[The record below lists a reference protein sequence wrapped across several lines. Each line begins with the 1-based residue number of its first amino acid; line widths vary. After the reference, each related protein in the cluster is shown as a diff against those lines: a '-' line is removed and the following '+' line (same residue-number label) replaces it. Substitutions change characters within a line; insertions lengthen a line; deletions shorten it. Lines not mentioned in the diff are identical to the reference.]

1 MTSSASDPE
10 GRRTRE
16 FAEPI
21 SVHPAARFRGDL
33 ESIIESHSVL
43 HRAPADLWQ
52 DGLYLGNGDLA
63 ATVHGGPERTRV
75 LLNKGDIWDERAD
88 WLDEMYDPAEFDW
101 QRTREVLTRAIETAD
116 WSEYHN
122 LPRPTTKGP
131 EGAVRNYSGIQPAGY
146 LDVFGELPKNCT
158 EFLQKLSFFRAQVDC
173 SFTWG
178 GKSFAYSTYTHA
190 KYNLLAIDL
199 STDDPGL
206 WPLSLQLHR
215 DLVPFRVPFSPDP
228 YLENPEFGNDGDTMW
243 MTMVLPDGFAFA
255 VVAQVPGAV
264 LDFEP
269 AGDRVTGHIGNPA
282 SKHLC
287 ARLTIVTGQGESPV
301 ELVRKGK
308 EDLAHYAGE
317 ERSRKTHQRWWGDF
331 WRRGWISLPD
341 KLVENLWYVEIYKIA
356 CCSRKG
362 GQAPG
367 QLGHWSG
374 FPDPPWR
381 GDYHTNINIQ
391 EVYWPIYCANRPELG
406 WPFYDLY
413 LGILDYIV
421 EDTARYTGM
430 PGARFVRGHGRSGRP
445 HGRGADWELWPG
457 AGAWLCSHFWWHYQF
472 TRDVEFL
479 RHSYRMFRACLDYF
493 IAYVGAPDKSGR
505 YHIIPSLAHE
515 QSRQPPV
522 LGAGGAWG
530 KNSSYD
536 LGILREHLRHTIRAS
551 EILGV
556 DEAERED
563 WKELL
568 QNLAPF
574 PVSADGWL
582 EEWEGVSLWQSHRHL
597 SPLYPIFPGEE
608 IHQDCEPDIARI
620 GRQSVLRFLARGSDG
635 YTGFSFGWMAAC
647 AARMGMAEE
656 ALASIRSHIRAFV
669 NINGYSLFGPSRF
682 PGLAP
687 YPGERRGPEW
697 KTKLPNC
704 ESGGSFCAGIN
715 ELLLRSPSGHGEGRP
730 LIRVFP
736 AIVEAWRDVQ
746 ISQLRAQG
754 AFLVTAEWRDGRTAY
769 VLIES
774 EVGADCRLANPW
786 PGQAVAVV
794 APGKEALP
802 HRVDGDVISFATQ
815 AGQVYAVCPAG
826 TTLDDLEM
834 VELAGDE
841 EDHYRL
847 GIGGPFEVM
856 SWRDFDPA
864 L

>member
-1 MTSSASDPE
+1 MIHSANDPQ
-10 GRRTRE
+10 GRPIRE
-16 FAEPI
+16 LGTPI

-33 ESIIESHSVL
+33 ESIIEAHSVL

-88 WLDEMYDPAEFDW
+88 WLDEEYDPAEFDW
-101 QRTREVLTRAIETAD
+101 QRTKAVLTRAIETAD
-116 WSEYHN
+116 WSEYHD
-122 LPRPTTKGP
+122 LPQPTAKVP
-131 EGAVRNYSGIQPAGY
+131 EGAVRNYPGVQPAGY
-146 LDVFGELPKNCT
+146 LDILGELPEACG
-158 EFLQKLSFFRAQVDC
+158 EFRQKLSFYRAQVDG
-173 SFTWG
+173 SFTWEE
-178 GKSFAYSTYTHA
+178 KHFSYTAYTHA
-190 KYNLLAIDL
+190 KHNLLAIDL
-199 STDDPGL
+199 STGDPGT

-215 DLVPFRVPFSPDP
+215 DLVPFRSPFKPDP
-228 YLENPEFGNDGDTMW
+228 YLEHPDFGNDGDAMW

-255 VVAQVPGAV
+255 VVAQAIGAV
-264 LDFEP
+264 PDFEP
-269 AGDRVTGHIGNPA
+269 AGDRITGHVENLA

-287 ARLTIVTGQGESPV
+287 VRLTITTGQGASPG

-308 EDLAHYAGE
+308 EELGAAAE
-317 ERSRKTHQRWWGDF
+317 QPRETHRRWWADF
-331 WRRGWISLPD
+331 WRRGWISLPE
-341 KLVENLWYVEIYKIA
+341 KLVENLWYAEIYKIA
-356 CCSRKG
+356 SCSRKG

-421 EDTARYTGM
+421 EDTARFTGM

-445 HGRGADWELWPG
+445 HGRGADWEIWPG
-457 AGAWLCSHFWWHYQF
+457 AGAWLCAHFWWHYQF

-493 IAYVGAPDKSGR
+493 IAYVGEPDESGR
-505 YHIIPSLAHE
+505 YHIIPSVAHE
-515 QSRQPPV
+515 QSRHPPV
-522 LGAGGAWG
+522 PGAGSNWG

-536 LGILREHLRHTIRAS
+536 LGILRDHLMHTIGAS

-563 WKELL
+563 WKALL

-582 EEWEGVSLWQSHRHL
+582 EEWEGISLWQSHRHL

-608 IHQDCEPDIARI
+608 MHQDSEPRIAKI

-656 ALASIRSHIRAFV
+656 ALANIRSHIRAFV
-669 NINGYSLFGPSRF
+669 NVNGYSLFGPSRF

-697 KTKLPNC
+697 ETKLPNC
-704 ESGGSFCAGIN
+704 ESGGAFCAGIN
-715 ELLLRSPSGHGEGRP
+715 ELLLRSPSGNCAGRP

-736 AIVEAWRDVQ
+736 ALIEAWRDVC
-746 ISQLRAQG
+746 ISRLRAQG
-754 AFLVTAEWRDGRTAY
+754 AFLVTAERRDGRTAY

-774 EVGADCRLANPW
+774 EAGADCQLVNPW
-786 PGQAVAVV
+786 PGETVAVECDDESV
-794 APGKEALP
+794 RHA
-802 HRVDGDVISFATQ
+802 VDGTAISFATRQ
-815 AGQVYAVCPAG
+815 GKSYSVCPAG
-826 TTLDDLEM
+826 TRLDDLER
-834 VELAGDE
+834 VVLEGDE
-841 EDHYRL
+841 ENGYRL
-847 GIGGPFEVM
+847 GIGGPLEAM
-856 SWRDFDPA
+856 SWRDYDPA